1 MPSPGRERLEQR
13 SVPLG
18 DRVLGR
24 PRQGSFIADTRQQVI
39 DFYSDVVQNLTPWQ
53 AKAPKLPPV
62 PEEVPEAPQPDPPPF
77 VAAGGREVG
86 EASLPNDLDEEP
98 DTGLTSEP
106 ARRPWGFPDVAR
118 NESSDRG
125 QTD

>member
-1 MPSPGRERLEQR
+1 M
-13 SVPLG
+13 
-18 DRVLGR
+18 
-24 PRQGSFIADTRQQVI
+24 I

-77 VAAGGREVG
+77 VAAGEREVG

-98 DTGLTSEP
+98 DTGLSSEQ
-106 ARRPWGFPDVAR
+106 ARRPWGSTDVAR
-118 NESSDRG
+118 NESSDPG
-125 QTD
+125 EID

>member
-53 AKAPKLPPV
+53 APKPPPV
-62 PEEVPEAPQPDPPPF
+62 PEELPEAPQPDPPPF
-77 VAAGGREVG
+77 VAAGEREVG

-98 DTGLTSEP
+98 DTGLSSEQ
-106 ARRPWGFPDVAR
+106 ARRPWGSTDVAR
-118 NESSDRG
+118 NESSDPG
-125 QTD
+125 EID

>member
-1 MPSPGRERLEQR
+1 MTRALGGKSGR
-13 SVPLG
+13 G
-18 DRVLGR
+18 K
-24 PRQGSFIADTRQQVI
+24 GSFIADTRQQVI
-39 DFYSDVVQNLTPWQ
+39 DFYSDAVQNLTPWQ

-98 DTGLTSEP
+98 DTGLSSEQ
-106 ARRPWGFPDVAR
+106 ARRPWGSTDVPRATNPR
-118 NESSDRG
+118 IGEID
-125 QTD
+125 

>member
-1 MPSPGRERLEQR
+1 MTRALGGKSGR
-13 SVPLG
+13 G
-18 DRVLGR
+18 K
-24 PRQGSFIADTRQQVI
+24 GSFIADTRQQVI

-77 VAAGGREVG
+77 VAAGEREVG

-98 DTGLTSEP
+98 DTGLSSEQ
-106 ARRPWGFPDVAR
+106 ARRPWGSPDVAR
-118 NESSDRG
+118 NESSDPG
-125 QTD
+125 EID